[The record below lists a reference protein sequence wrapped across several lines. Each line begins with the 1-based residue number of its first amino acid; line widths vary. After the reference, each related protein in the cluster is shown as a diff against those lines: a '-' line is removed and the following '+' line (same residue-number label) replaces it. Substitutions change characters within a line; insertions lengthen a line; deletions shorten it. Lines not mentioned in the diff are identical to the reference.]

1 MRKICFYPFN
11 RILPYFSETVNKIIA
26 KHSTN
31 IAKILGYIAQRIRT
45 AKGAKDLIRDGKI
58 KIKKTL

>member
-1 MRKICFYPFN
+1 MFLSFQPHFTF
-11 RILPYFSETVNKIIA
+11 FSETVNKIIA
-26 KHSTN
+26 KRSTN

>member
-1 MRKICFYPFN
+1 MVKC
-11 RILPYFSETVNKIIA
+11 
-26 KHSTN
+26 STN
-31 IAKILGYIAQRIRT
+31 IVKILGYIAQRIRA